1 MAFTYSD
8 ELYSD
13 LHKDA
18 RGVRPGN
25 AGAVYWDTL
34 SPAEKQ
40 VQWDAL
46 IREMN
51 DRYDEEVAM
60 QTVAIA
66 EFEAAVD
73 AVLENGASDRQTAI
87 RWMIEAEGDTQCRFD
102 PDYFC
107 YLHGLPYGYVK
118 E

>member
-1 MAFTYSD
+1 MTFTYSD
-8 ELYSD
+8 DLYSD

-40 VQWDAL
+40 IQWDAL
-46 IREMN
+46 VREM
-51 DRYDEEVAM
+51 DERYIQEAAM
-60 QTVAIA
+60 EDIAIL

-73 AVLENGASDRQTAI
+73 AIIENGAAGRETAI
-87 RWMIEAEGDTQCRFD
+87 RWMIEAEDDNQCRLD
-102 PDYFC
+102 SDYFC
-107 YLHGLPYGYVK
+107 YIHGLPYGYVNA
-118 E
+118 